1 MAISQMKKISI
12 VFAKEKLDAVLQ
24 GLQEL
29 QIIQVRDLTQLTDWQ
44 EAFKSESVHLP
55 DIHVEREDGQLLTG
69 EEALGALSQRQQ
81 HLEQAVES
89 LNTFLPKEGTIASL
103 RKEPKSLTF
112 AEIEQVGANAG
123 DLIGQVNQKISH
135 LHALERQIAEN
146 QAEISRLG
154 KWQSLDVTP
163 TELRQFDFIKAVIGT
178 VPKTADD
185 AYFRGLSNNPA
196 IHYQEIFQSEMEYGL
211 LLFFDRKEEIDLS
224 AFHFKIFDYDRK
236 ILPAQAIE
244 ELQKSVDQWS
254 AEREELLQELAH
266 SQQDLEKLK
275 EETDY
280 VMNLYARQEVKKN
293 LATTKHL
300 AALEGWIEASQ
311 INSLR
316 QALIQRFGSGVF
328 VNEVDVAEE
337 DWDEVPIKLKNH
349 ALIEPFE
356 LVTEMYSLPKYYE
369 KDPTPILAPFYF
381 TFFGMMVADL
391 GYGLLLFIATFL
403 VLKLFHLPKGTR
415 RFVKFF
421 NILSVAVSLWGI
433 IYGSFFGYTMPFVL
447 ISTTTDVMTILIMSV
462 AFGFITLITGLF
474 LGGRQKVRLK
484 EYASA
489 YNDGFAWCLILI
501 GVLMLVIGMFVP
513 GMGLLMTIGAGIAI
527 TNAIGIVI
535 VSVVQAKSLLGL
547 GTGLYNLYNASGYV
561 GDLVSFTRLM
571 ALGLSGASIGSAF
584 NLIVGLFPPVG
595 RFTIGVVLFI
605 LLHAINLFLSLLS
618 GYVHG
623 ARLIFV
629 EFFGKFYEGG
639 GKPFTPLKSAEKYVK
654 ITKSHSEE

>member
-89 LNTFLPKEGTIASL
+89 LNTFLPKEGTISSL

-266 SQQDLEKLK
+266 SQQDLQKLK

-280 VMNLYARQEVKKN
+280 IMNLYARQEVKKN

>member
-55 DIHVEREDGQLLTG
+55 DIHVERKDGQLLTG

-89 LNTFLPKEGTIASL
+89 LNTFLPREGTIASL

-135 LHALERQIAEN
+135 LHALERRIAEN

-266 SQQDLEKLK
+266 SQQDLQKLK

-474 LGGRQKVRLK
+474 LGGRQKVHLK

-501 GVLMLVIGMFVP
+501 GVLMLVIGMFVS